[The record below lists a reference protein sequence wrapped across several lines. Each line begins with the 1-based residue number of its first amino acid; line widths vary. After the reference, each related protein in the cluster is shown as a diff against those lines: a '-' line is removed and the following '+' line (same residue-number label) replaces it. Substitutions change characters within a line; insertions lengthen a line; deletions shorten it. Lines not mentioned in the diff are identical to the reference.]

1 MSTQKSQLLTIKHSL
16 PSTVPIK
23 TSLASYEDNTYIDW
37 MEEAVQPA
45 TGPLKKWSVMVLMA
59 IAIGYL
65 TVLLVLVSAGLND
78 FKKGICFSHL
88 DRWSLLSP
96 YLTCPSDDWH
106 SWLRII
112 SGASNSSTWLMA
124 VIDMPIYVAFGCIF
138 VLIAGYLTY
147 TKAPLSKQ
155 SGIPEIKLIVAG
167 LNYHTASYLGAK
179 PLLVKVVGLVMVVAS
194 GLWLGKEGPLAHVA
208 CSILT
213 AIFDRAY
220 EAHSSEGL
228 RRQLLCAATATGI
241 AVAFNSPIGGVLFV
255 LELIRSYFSP
265 IKIMWNSFVAATIT
279 LVVVSGSKAFTE
291 GNDYNEGSLFEVM
304 FGNFSWLFTE
314 TIPFVILGLAGGF
327 YGHFYTQMYLRF
339 SNKHSKKRLWSV
351 LASLSGVS
359 EENARYLEL
368 LVVAV
373 VTALAT
379 FPLSMSQMT
388 LDAYLKL
395 LFTECPSKEVNS
407 MSQATNIMCHPSAA
421 VTSIKLVYILIV
433 GFFLSVYSYGLSL
446 PGGILMPSLVLG
458 GTLGRFVGIVSQ
470 AVQSKMNPEFLATCT
485 SKSCIVS
492 PSAYAVVGAAAFMT
506 GITKLTVAVVVIIF
520 ELTGALTYVV
530 PIMVAVMTSKIF
542 NDWLCQ
548 YNIYDAW
555 ITNEFN
561 TKEHPQLAEYN
572 LGKGDGLCKFGPMT
586 AEFKSSLPV
595 LLVAKAMI
603 PIRKTRHLVLFPKE
617 PYYVSELYKYLSE
630 DGHEGYP
637 ILASE
642 EDCTYIGYIK
652 KKKIYKLIMRS
663 VGSLQPAVTKICFR
677 TSVASNLAKTQEEF
691 EEAIRRN
698 VSPVSMI
705 DLEVETATFQIHS
718 KTSLKQVLELFERL
732 HLNSQVIT
740 EYGNTQMAC
749 GFIDRFILARLIH
762 ERFQFLQ
769 YETEAEEDFEN
780 ELADETLLHGFRR
793 DRESIELLS

>member
-1 MSTQKSQLLTIKHSL
+1 MSSARSQLLTLRHTL
-16 PSTVPIK
+16 PSSVPHK
-23 TSLASYEDNTYIDW
+23 TPQTSYEDNTYIDW
-37 MEEAVQPA
+37 MEEAIRPS
-45 TGPLKKWSVMVLMA
+45 TGSFKKFTVLVLMA
-59 IAIGYL
+59 IAVGYL

-96 YLTCPSDDWH
+96 YLTCPSEDWY
-106 SWLRII
+106 SWLRIL
-112 SGASNSSTWLMA
+112 SGSTEGNSFLVAA
-124 VIDMPIYVAFGCIF
+124 VDMPIYVAFGSIF
-138 VLIAGYLTY
+138 ILAAGYLTY

-167 LNYHTASYLGAK
+167 LNYHTASYLGAQ
-179 PLLVKVVGLVMVVAS
+179 PLLVKVVGLIMVVAS

-220 EAHSSEGL
+220 AAKSSEGL

-265 IKIMWNSFVAATIT
+265 IKIMWHSFVAATIT

-291 GNDYNEGSLFEVM
+291 GTDYNEGNLFEVL

-327 YGHFYTQMYLRF
+327 YGHFYTKMYLKF
-339 SNKHSKKRLWSV
+339 SNKHTKNRLWG
-351 LASLSGVS
+351 LIASISGVS
-359 EENARYLEL
+359 ESNARYLEL
-368 LVVAV
+368 LGVAII
-373 VTALAT
+373 TALAT
-379 FPLSMSQMT
+379 FPLAMSQMT

-395 LFTECPSKEVNS
+395 LFTECPSKEVS
-407 MSQATNIMCHPSAA
+407 SLSQATNIMCHPSATITC
-421 VTSIKLVYILIV
+421 VKLIYILVV
-433 GFFLSVYSYGLSL
+433 GFFLSAYSYGLSL

-458 GTLGRFVGIVSQ
+458 GTLGRFIGIVSQ
-470 AVQSKMNPEFLATCT
+470 AVQSKMSSKFIATCT

-492 PSAYAVVGAAAFMT
+492 PSSYAVVGAAAFMT

-542 NDWLCQ
+542 NDYLCE

-561 TKEHPQLAEYN
+561 TEENPQLAEYN
-572 LGKGDGLCKFGPMT
+572 LGKGDGMCKFGPMT
-586 AEFKSSLPV
+586 AEFKSSLPNV
-595 LLVAKAMI
+595 LVAKAMI
-603 PIRKTRHLVLFPKE
+603 PIRQTRHLLLFPSE
-617 PYYVSELYKYLSE
+617 PYSVPELYAYLSE

-637 ILASE
+637 ILSSK
-642 EDCTYIGYIK
+642 EDSLYIGYIK
-652 KKKIYKLIMRS
+652 KKAIYELIVRS
-663 VGSLQPAVTKICFR
+663 VGSLQPALTTICFR
-677 TSVASNLAKTQEEF
+677 ASVPAALAKKQQEY
-691 EEAIRRN
+691 EEEIRTRFAD
-698 VSPVSMI
+698 VSMVWV
-705 DLEVETATFQIHS
+705 DVETATFQMHS
-718 KTSLKQVLELFERL
+718 NTSLKQVLELFERL

-740 EYGNTQMAC
+740 EYGNTRKAS
-749 GFIDRFILARLIH
+749 GFIDRYILARLIH
-762 ERFQFLQ
+762 ERFESLQFEEESEVDPDNDQ
-769 YETEAEEDFEN
+769 IDEA
-780 ELADETLLHGFRR
+780 LLSGFRR